1 MSPTFIAINKT
12 SAGEYELGAGKRALS
27 KSYGGGYMNYEE
39 NENIK
44 PNEKGKKMGR
54 DSRDC
59 NIDGLERVF
68 SGLKALWH
76 PSRLTV
82 KILTKIVTEKKD
94 DEH

>member
-1 MSPTFIAINKT
+1 
-12 SAGEYELGAGKRALS
+12 
-27 KSYGGGYMNYEE
+27 MNYEE

-54 DSRDC
+54 DSRERATLK
-59 NIDGLERVF
+59 GLERVYP
-68 SGLKALWH
+68 GINTRWH